1 MSAVDQSSQ
10 TRFVLSHGRVNGV
23 AMLKGPSVR
32 LGFGIALISAA
43 LLGASPVLA
52 QPAAPAPAP
61 SGAGLSGPPSF
72 SPLVRRV
79 MPSVVSI
86 SVKLAQGT
94 SFGSGFIVDPSGL
107 LVTNNHVMQSG
118 EAAEVRFSD
127 GRTLKAKLVGRDAAT
142 DIALLRIESPGAPFA
157 AVKFANDRDVRVG
170 DWVIAV
176 GNPLGLHD
184 TVTAGIVSGRGREFS
199 QASRLTDFL
208 QIDAPINS
216 GNSGGPT
223 FDMAGRVVG
232 MNTLVR
238 SSPFGGAADGIAYA
252 IPSSTIQA
260 VSRDLID
267 GVVNRGFLGVVL
279 EELGEAEAKALGLP
293 NTNGALVSDVV
304 AGSPAEKAGVKR
316 GDVILK
322 VNGQVVKDNQDCL
335 RKIALL
341 RPGQTASLEVWRN
354 SQRLSFNVTIATRTA
369 SLEPTEAKDASQQ
382 VTMSTMGLQ
391 VQTLTDVVA
400 AKLGQAFGAQGG
412 VVIAGVDA
420 DSEAAKV
427 GLRPGD
433 VILAV
438 GDRNVAS
445 LSDVNLAVEQARAL
459 KREYVLLYVQTQL
472 GTKAHAAL
480 PVGN

>member
-1 MSAVDQSSQ
+1 
-10 TRFVLSHGRVNGV
+10 
-23 AMLKGPSVR
+23 
-32 LGFGIALISAA
+32 
-43 LLGASPVLA
+43 
-52 QPAAPAPAP
+52 
-61 SGAGLSGPPSF
+61 
-72 SPLVRRV
+72 
-79 MPSVVSI
+79 MPTVVSI
-86 SVKLAQGT
+86 SVRLSQGT
-94 SFGSGFIVDPSGL
+94 SFGSGFVIDPNGL
-107 LVTNNHVMQSG
+107 LVTNNHVMQTG
-118 EAAEVRFSD
+118 EEAEVRFAD
-127 GRTLKAKLVGRDAAT
+127 GRKLRAKLVGRDAAT
-142 DIALLRIESPGAPFA
+142 DIALLRIENGKPPFA
-157 AVKFANDRDVRVG
+157 AVRFANDRDVRVG

-199 QASRLTDFL
+199 QASRLTDFV

-252 IPSSTIQA
+252 IPASTIQA
-260 VSRDLID
+260 VARDLMD

-279 EELGEAEAKALGLP
+279 EELGEGEAKALGLP
-293 NTNGALVSDVV
+293 STNGALVSDVV
-304 AGSPAEKAGVKR
+304 AGSPAAQAGIRR

-322 VNGQVVKDNQDCL
+322 VNGQAVRDNQDCL

-341 RPGQTASLEVWRN
+341 RPGQTAALEIWRN
-354 SQRLSFNVTIATRTA
+354 SKAIVVNVTIAVRTV
-369 SLEPTEAKDASQQ
+369 SVEPGDVKDASHQ
-382 VTMSTMGLQ
+382 VTMSTMGIE

-400 AKLGQAFGAQGG
+400 AKLGQAFAGQGG
-412 VVIAGVDA
+412 VVISNVRA
-420 DSEAAKV
+420 DSEAAKL

-438 GDRNVAS
+438 GERDVAS
-445 LSDVNLAVEQARAL
+445 LSDVNLAVEQARAM

-480 PVGN
+480 PVDAK

>member
-1 MSAVDQSSQ
+1 
-10 TRFVLSHGRVNGV
+10 
-23 AMLKGPSVR
+23 
-32 LGFGIALISAA
+32 
-43 LLGASPVLA
+43 
-52 QPAAPAPAP
+52 
-61 SGAGLSGPPSF
+61 
-72 SPLVRRV
+72 
-79 MPSVVSI
+79 MPTVVSI
-86 SVKLAQGT
+86 SVRLSQGT
-94 SFGSGFIVDPSGL
+94 SFGSGFVVDPNGL
-107 LVTNNHVMQSG
+107 LVTNNHVMQTG
-118 EAAEVRFSD
+118 EEAEVRFAD
-127 GRTLKAKLVGRDAAT
+127 GRKLRAKLVGRDAAT
-142 DIALLRIESPGAPFA
+142 DIALLRIENGKPPFA
-157 AVKFANDRDVRVG
+157 AVRFANDRDVRVG

-199 QASRLTDFL
+199 QASRLTDFV

-252 IPSSTIQA
+252 IPASTIQA
-260 VSRDLID
+260 VARDLMD

-279 EELGEAEAKALGLP
+279 EELGEGEAKALGLP

-304 AGSPAEKAGVKR
+304 AGSPAAQAGIRR

-322 VNGQVVKDNQDCL
+322 VNGQAVRDNQDCL

-341 RPGQTASLEVWRN
+341 RPGQTAALEIWRN
-354 SQRLSFNVTIATRTA
+354 SKAIVVNVTIAVRTV
-369 SLEPTEAKDASQQ
+369 SVEPGDVKDASHQ
-382 VTMSTMGLQ
+382 VTMSTMGIE

-400 AKLGQAFGAQGG
+400 AKLGQAFAGQGG
-412 VVIAGVDA
+412 VVISNVRA
-420 DSEAAKV
+420 DSEAAKL

-438 GDRNVAS
+438 GERDVAS
-445 LSDVNLAVEQARAL
+445 LSDVNLAVEQARAM

-480 PVGN
+480 PVDAK